1 MEWRAEATLLAV
13 RRHGETAAIIEV
25 FTEAH
30 GRHLGVVPGGAGR
43 RLGPVLQPGAELD
56 VTWRARLEG
65 QLGQFAV
72 EPVRQRAALVLG
84 DRAALAGLAAVCALL
99 SFTLPERAP
108 HPGLWRASRALLD
121 GLAEGGDWPVAYLR
135 WELLLLEETG
145 FGLDLSCCTVTGARS
160 GLVHVSP
167 RSGRAVS
174 AAGAGA
180 WAERLLP
187 LPPCLRG
194 HADEGAFVAGVP
206 LAEVLDGLIT
216 TGHFLA
222 RRVAPALG
230 DRPLPPARARLMQ
243 ALERLAAG
251 GPVSGGTP
259 AGGPTTT

>member
-25 FTEAH
+25 FTEGH

-65 QLGQFAV
+65 QLGQFAI

-99 SFTLPERAP
+99 SFALPERAP
-108 HPGLWRASRALLD
+108 HPGLWQASRALLD
-121 GLAEGGDWPVAYLR
+121 GLAGGSDWPVAYLR

-145 FGLDLSCCTVTGARS
+145 FGLDLSCCAVTGARS

-174 AAGAGA
+174 GQGAGE
-180 WAERLLP
+180 WADRLLP
-187 LPPCLRG
+187 LPPCLQR
-194 HADEGAFVAGVP
+194 EGPASLPGTP
-206 LAEVLDGLIT
+206 LSEVLDGLTT

-222 RRVAPALG
+222 RWMAPAQG
-230 DRPLPPARARLMQ
+230 NRPLPAARARLVQ
-243 ALERLAAG
+243 ALERLAAAP

-259 AGGPTTT
+259 ADGPTTR